1 MKNIYKLL
9 GLFILVSST
18 YSCGKDDLNL
28 APLSQIGD
36 NAFYQNDEEIE
47 GAVIAIYDGLQEV
60 PMREFAL
67 TEMRS
72 DNAKSKSREG
82 DWAQFE
88 SFSVKSTNVAIVN
101 YWRANYNV
109 IFRANVVLKNIEVV
123 QDGTKKNQYAAEARF
138 VRALSHFNLVRAY
151 GDVPLLDKVVT
162 PTDSDYATYLAKNP
176 AADVLSF
183 IQTDLEFAAA
193 NLPSKASASFGRATM
208 AAAQGLLAKV
218 YLTQGNYTAAQPL
231 LAQLVANNQ
240 YALQA
245 AYSDVFYSEKNN
257 EILFAIP
264 YTNDDVNESQDFS
277 FEMTQGG
284 QVSGLNFVTDDLA
297 GAIDPADIERKPIL
311 INPLDPKANAKFL
324 TTSGNARLCG
334 NDWIVLRLADVL
346 LLHAEA
352 IMAGQSETASVAA
365 IKSYNLVRAR
375 VGLSTLPEN
384 GTAKL
389 TKQMLMDERRIELA
403 FENHRLYDLIRFGEA
418 QNVLSTY
425 ATNTAVSFS
434 PTDLLLPIPQAEIN
448 VSGGALLQNPGY

>member
-1 MKNIYKLL
+1 M
-9 GLFILVSST
+9 
-18 YSCGKDDLNL
+18 
-28 APLSQIGD
+28 
-36 NAFYQNDEEIE
+36 
-47 GAVIAIYDGLQEV
+47 
-60 PMREFAL
+60 
-67 TEMRS
+67 
-72 DNAKSKSREG
+72 
-82 DWAQFE
+82 
-88 SFSVKSTNVAIVN
+88 
-101 YWRANYNV
+101 
-109 IFRANVVLKNIEVV
+109 
-123 QDGTKKNQYAAEARF
+123 
-138 VRALSHFNLVRAY
+138 VRAY

-231 LAQLVANNQ
+231 LTQLVANNQ

-297 GAIDPADIERKPIL
+297 GAIDPADIERKPVL

-324 TTSGNARLCG
+324 TTSKCTFVRKRLDRIAFSRCF
-334 NDWIVLRLADVL
+334 IITCR
-346 LLHAEA
+346 
-352 IMAGQSETASVAA
+352 
-365 IKSYNLVRAR
+365 SYNGRTVRNSKC
-375 VGLSTLPEN
+375 GGN
-384 GTAKL
+384 KKL
-389 TKQMLMDERRIELA
+389 
-403 FENHRLYDLIRFGEA
+403 
-418 QNVLSTY
+418 
-425 ATNTAVSFS
+425 
-434 PTDLLLPIPQAEIN
+434 
-448 VSGGALLQNPGY
+448 